1 MILRERDKRYNDHA
15 LKTTLYILQRH
26 KKRAK
31 RINQTEAV
39 HTKNKTMNHTYF
51 FVI

>member
-15 LKTTLYILQRH
+15 LKATLYIIQKH

-31 RINQTEAV
+31 RITLTEAV
-39 HTKNKTMNHTYF
+39 HTKNKTMNHAYF